1 MTAASTRSG
10 RPLVIGMIAVVAI
23 VVSAMGALLWLRK
36 SPGVPGM
43 IYFSAGSF
51 RSGADRKTVAL
62 SAFFIDETEV
72 TNADFAEFCR
82 ATRPAVQCLPPD
94 APAGLPVVNVTVAQA
109 RAYAQWKGK
118 RLPTALE
125 WERAARAVDGNR
137 FPWGDAED
145 PSRANVRDNPALSRH
160 ALMPVRSFAAT
171 PLYQLVGNAWEMVD
185 GGSAPEIR
193 GGSFNTLLS
202 EAATI
207 QGKPIAEN
215 DSAPDVGFRCAR
227 NP

>member
-1 MTAASTRSG
+1 MSDTRSG
-10 RPLVIGMIAVVAI
+10 RPLVIGMIAVVAV

-51 RSGADRKTVAL
+51 RSGADRKAVAL
-62 SAFFIDETEV
+62 PAFFIDDTEV
-72 TNADFAEFCR
+72 SNADFAEFCR
-82 ATRPAVQCLPPD
+82 ANQCP
-94 APAGLPVVNVTVAQA
+94 APAGPADLPVVNVTVAQA

-125 WERAARAVDGNR
+125 WERAARGIDGNR

-145 PSRANVRDNPALSRH
+145 PSRANVRDNPSLREH
-160 ALMPVRSFAAT
+160 GLMPVRSFAPT
-171 PLYQLVGNAWEMVD
+171 PLYQMIGNAWEMVE
-185 GGSAPEIR
+185 GASAPEIR
-193 GGSFNTLLS
+193 GGSFNTPLS
-202 EAATI
+202 EAPTN

-215 DSAPDVGFRCAR
+215 YSADDVGFRCAQS
-227 NP
+227 P

>member
-1 MTAASTRSG
+1 MTATSTRPG
-10 RPLVIGMIAVVAI
+10 RPVVIGMITVVAI

-51 RSGADRKTVAL
+51 RSGSGRTPVNL
-62 SAFFIDETEV
+62 PAFFIDETEV
-72 TNADFAEFCR
+72 SNADFADFCR
-82 ATRPAVQCLPPD
+82 ATQCPV
-94 APAGLPVVNVTVAQA
+94 PAGPADLPVVNVTAAQA

-125 WERAARAVDGNR
+125 WERAARGIDANR

-145 PSRANVRDNPALSRH
+145 PSRANVRDNPSLSAH
-160 ALMPVRSFAAT
+160 ALMPVRSFAAS
-171 PLYQLVGNAWEMVD
+171 PLYQLVGNAWEIEE
-185 GGSAPEIR
+185 GPGAPEIR
-193 GGSFNTLLS
+193 GGSFKTPLA
-202 EAATI
+202 EALTSH
-207 QGKPIAEN
+207 GKPIPEN
-215 DSAPDVGFRCAR
+215 YSADDVGFRCAR

>member
-1 MTAASTRSG
+1 MTATSTRSG

-23 VVSAMGALLWLRK
+23 VVSAMGALLWFRK

-51 RSGADRKTVAL
+51 RSGAGRKTVAL
-62 SAFFIDETEV
+62 PAFFIDETEV
-72 TNADFAEFCR
+72 SNADFAEFCR
-82 ATRPAVQCLPPD
+82 VKQCPIPQGPAD
-94 APAGLPVVNVTVAQA
+94 LPVVNVTVAQA

-125 WERAARAVDGNR
+125 WERAAGGIDGNR

-145 PSRANVRDNPALSRH
+145 PSRANVRDNPSLSAH
-160 ALMPVRSFAAT
+160 ALMPVRSFAAS
-171 PLYQLVGNAWEMVD
+171 PLYQLIGNAWEMVE
-185 GGSAPEIR
+185 GAEAPEIR
-193 GGSFNTLLS
+193 GGSFNTPLS
-202 EAATI
+202 ESAASL
-207 QGKPIAEN
+207 GKPVPETY
-215 DSAPDVGFRCAR
+215 SAPDVGFRCAQ

>member
-1 MTAASTRSG
+1 MSDTRSG
-10 RPLVIGMIAVVAI
+10 RPLVIGMVAVVAV

-51 RSGADRKTVAL
+51 RSGADRKAVTL
-62 SAFFIDETEV
+62 PAFFIDDTEV
-72 TNADFAEFCR
+72 SNADFAEFCR
-82 ATRPAVQCLPPD
+82 ANQCP
-94 APAGLPVVNVTVAQA
+94 APAGPADLPVVNVTVAQA

-125 WERAARAVDGNR
+125 WERAARGIDGNR

-145 PSRANVRDNPALSRH
+145 PSRANVRDNPSLREH
-160 ALMPVRSFAAT
+160 GLMPVRSFAPT
-171 PLYQLVGNAWEMVD
+171 PLYQMIGNAWEMVE
-185 GGSAPEIR
+185 GASAPEIR
-193 GGSFNTLLS
+193 GGSFNTPLS
-202 EAATI
+202 EAPTN

-215 DSAPDVGFRCAR
+215 YSADDVGFRCAQS
-227 NP
+227 P

>member
-1 MTAASTRSG
+1 MTATSTRSG

-23 VVSAMGALLWLRK
+23 VVSIMGALLWLRK

-51 RSGADRKTVAL
+51 RSGADRKTVTL
-62 SAFFIDETEV
+62 PAFFIDETEV
-72 TNADFAEFCR
+72 SNADFAEFCR
-82 ATRPAVQCLPPD
+82 ATSRATECP
-94 APAGLPVVNVTVAQA
+94 APAGPADLPVVNVTVAQA

-125 WERAARAVDGNR
+125 WERAARGIDGNR

-145 PSRANVRDNPALSRH
+145 PSRANVRDNASLHEH
-160 ALMPVRSFAAT
+160 ALMPVRSFAAS
-171 PLYQLVGNAWEMVD
+171 PLYQLVGNAWEMVE
-185 GGSAPEIR
+185 GASAPEIR
-193 GGSFNTLLS
+193 GGSFNTPLS
-202 EAATI
+202 EAPTS
-207 QGKPIAEN
+207 QGKLIQEDYLA
-215 DSAPDVGFRCAR
+215 ADVGFRCAR